1 MHPDTFHAK
10 TSYGPSLFNIL
21 LYHSILCFSY
31 RVLAIDHDIFSFVD
45 VRLNTWPIIL
55 ITNPKDAH
63 YVMPPHE
70 PLGRMRKSTHIR
82 LGIACTFMVFLIF
95 QLSFIILHFPI
106 FNFSFFTFIFIY
118 YCSLILH
125 LQLS

>member
-1 MHPDTFHAK
+1 MHSDTFHAK
-10 TSYGPSLFNIL
+10 ASYGPSLFNIL
-21 LYHSILCFSY
+21 LYHSIVCFSY

-82 LGIACTFMVFLIF
+82 SGIACT
-95 QLSFIILHFPI
+95 
-106 FNFSFFTFIFIY
+106 
-118 YCSLILH
+118 
-125 LQLS
+125 